1 MIVGCIHFC
10 SFFQVFYIFKTYLQE
25 CSYRMGKE
33 KRLKGKII
41 FLDFWGNW
49 EFIWAHSMRVFLA
62 EFERQQHASTI
73 LLEDRV
79 NYSVEDIFS

>member
-1 MIVGCIHFC
+1 MLFLVFVFC
-10 SFFQVFYIFKTYLQE
+10 CFCKFSYFQTYLQE

-33 KRLKGKII
+33 KRLKEIII
-41 FLDFWGNW
+41 FLHILVKIGIYLGPFD
-49 EFIWAHSMRVFLA
+49 ACVLA